1 MALVV
6 EVVVTLVDRSVAPSE
21 GDVNK
26 VDGVG
31 DEVDNEESEGSDEDG
46 LEEVEVV
53 TLGSMTVES
62 NRSRGDVTN

>member
-6 EVVVTLVDRSVAPSE
+6 EVVVALVDRSVAPFE

-31 DEVDNEESEGSDEDG
+31 DEVDNEESEGSNEDG
-46 LEEVEVV
+46 LEEVEVA

-62 NRSRGDVTN
+62 NRSREDVIN

>member
-1 MALVV
+1 M
-6 EVVVTLVDRSVAPSE
+6 EVVVALVDRSVAPSE

-26 VDGVG
+26 VDEVG

-53 TLGSMTVES
+53 TLESMTVES
-62 NRSRGDVTN
+62 NRSREDVTN